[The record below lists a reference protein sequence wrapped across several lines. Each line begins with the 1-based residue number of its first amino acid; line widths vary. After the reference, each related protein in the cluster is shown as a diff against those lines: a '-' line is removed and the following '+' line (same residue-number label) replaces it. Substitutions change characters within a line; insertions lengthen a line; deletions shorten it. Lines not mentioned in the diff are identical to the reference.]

1 MHILVKSSDSTE
13 VMLAVMYNVCMEFY
27 VALGYFSYD
36 TLTIGNEYLC
46 LQICISGLIRR
57 NWASYFQQ
65 MFLLPN
71 SLTKRKS
78 FK

>member
-1 MHILVKSSDSTE
+1 MNI
-13 VMLAVMYNVCMEFY
+13 
-27 VALGYFSYD
+27 
-36 TLTIGNEYLC
+36 C

-57 NWASYFQQ
+57 NWASDFQL